1 MGETTYLVTEG
12 AHESYG
18 VIASFGTD
26 KAAAEKFA
34 ADYNG
39 REGLDDDYYAA
50 SVEAF
55 RVRSADWR
63 GDVHASMRTRLDAET
78 AETRFEDGYSE
89 STKYEDV
96 PDQPST
102 HSTDQWHY
110 GHRIVTVYTTG
121 RPEHVRQA
129 HADAV
134 ALAKAQI
141 LGT

>member
-12 AHESYG
+12 AYESYG

-34 ADYNG
+34 AGYNE
-39 REGLDDDYYAA
+39 REGGTGDYAA
-50 SVEAF
+50 SVEAL

-63 GDVHASMRTRLDAET
+63 GDTHATMYTRLDAET
-78 AETRFEDGYSE
+78 AEIRFGDSYSE

-96 PDQPST
+96 PDQPYT
-102 HSTDQWHY
+102 HNFEQWY
-110 GHRIVTVYTTG
+110 GGYRVVGVSTTG

-134 ALAKAQI
+134 ELAKAQI

>member
-12 AHESYG
+12 AYESYG

-34 ADYNG
+34 ADYNE
-39 REGLDDDYYAA
+39 REDLDGDYAA

-63 GDVHASMRTRLDAET
+63 GDTHASMYTRLDAET
-78 AETRFEDGYSE
+78 AEVRFEDRYSE
-89 STKYEDV
+89 ITRYEDV
-96 PDQPST
+96 PDQP
-102 HSTDQWHY
+102 HSHNFEQWY
-110 GHRIVTVYTTG
+110 GGYRVVGVATTG